1 MGFSHQAYL
10 LAENITSL
18 RDRVAE
24 MREPPFGL
32 DDLPEPVYALFFDEI
47 LSAPSLEET
56 MIGLYR
62 VAFPAL
68 IDAICTHFQTTNL
81 LVDQPTVRTL
91 KYPTTDLDEMVA
103 WGEDALT
110 KLIAHAGCQKEAALW
125 TTRLRNYLSS
135 AGGISGKE
143 PRPSSIPGPPNSN
156 IPFVYAAVPKRHSRL
171 KDPFNDTSQP

>member
-1 MGFSHQAYL
+1 MSKALSPLNPYLDIIPLAGVCDFDAACRAGVSVEENVDLLKRFHFLLRRSYFVLLSRIAATPIYEIKMGFSHHAYL

-68 IDAICTHFQTTNL
+68 VDAICWWISLPSASLNIL
-81 LVDQPTVRTL
+81 R
-91 KYPTTDLDEMVA
+91 
-103 WGEDALT
+103 
-110 KLIAHAGCQKEAALW
+110 LISMK
-125 TTRLRNYLSS
+125 
-135 AGGISGKE
+135 
-143 PRPSSIPGPPNSN
+143 
-156 IPFVYAAVPKRHSRL
+156 
-171 KDPFNDTSQP
+171 